1 MSVSS
6 QQRRQVNITK
16 AARSTTRRARPLGM
30 ACNKPPK
37 KPMLRTP
44 VRRVGSVHSC
54 RDAPA
59 LPGNSV
65 ARRRHTQAG
74 GAGQRGAAVGGGLVV
89 GRALRDE
96 KTGAPPCA
104 PRNCRYGRGVGR
116 RVGRHGLLTSV
127 GAGERIAT
135 APTAQL
141 PSSRSP
147 GSPRAVRLAQPVPAR
162 LGSRLT
168 SHPAEPAAAAL
179 TGRDQAAAGSYAR
192 DASGW
197 WEGNVSCVRPGRL
210 RCARLAAHMG
220 CENATR
226 GRGSI

>member
-1 MSVSS
+1 
-6 QQRRQVNITK
+6 
-16 AARSTTRRARPLGM
+16 M

-141 PSSRSP
+141 PSGSAGKLSSARFAPDDPPGRTRS
-147 GSPRAVRLAQPVPAR
+147 
-162 LGSRLT
+162 
-168 SHPAEPAAAAL
+168 AAAAL
-179 TGRDQAAAGSYAR
+179 TGRDQYPGR
-192 DASGW
+192 THASGW
-197 WEGNVSCVRPGRL
+197 MVGGKEMCV
-210 RCARLAAHMG
+210 
-220 CENATR
+220 
-226 GRGSI
+226 

>member
-1 MSVSS
+1 M
-6 QQRRQVNITK
+6 
-16 AARSTTRRARPLGM
+16 GM

-141 PSSRSP
+141 PS

-179 TGRDQAAAGSYAR
+179 TGRDQYPGR
-192 DASGW
+192 THASGW
-197 WEGNVSCVRPGRL
+197 MVGGKEMCV
-210 RCARLAAHMG
+210 
-220 CENATR
+220 
-226 GRGSI
+226 